1 MVKINAER
9 LLAALDEQAAIG
21 RTPDGGLS
29 RTSLSD
35 ADLDVRAW
43 FAERARSGGLMVRTD
58 GAGNQHAVF
67 ASPRPAAPTV
77 LIGSHLDSVPNGGRF
92 DGALGVVAGL
102 EVALTLA
109 DVRAELPFHVE
120 VVNFTDEEGTRLGLL
135 GSTAMCGMLTSET
148 LDRVRMGR
156 AELDAALERVG
167 CSCDTALSARRDF
180 SDVLAYFEAHIE
192 QGTRLE
198 RAGDDIGV
206 VTAIV
211 GIHSFWLTFGGQA
224 AHAGTRPIPDRR
236 DAFMG
241 AAQFAQG
248 ARQLVL
254 ERFSP
259 GVCNVGAVQ
268 VEPGAFNIVPASARI
283 AFEFRHGDP
292 ATLGAMEEAL
302 LALARQA
309 ADDHGLTLE
318 ITPAGGA
325 EPALMDSRLV
335 DIVERAAEQAGLKR
349 QRLMSFAGHDAQML
363 ARVTPSVMLFVPCKD
378 GISHNPAEYCAPED
392 CVNAAQVILN
402 SVLLLAGSDS
412 GAGARASR

>member
-1 MVKINAER
+1 MNINAER
-9 LLAALDEQAAIG
+9 LLAAMDEQAAIG
-21 RTPDGGLS
+21 RTEDGGLS
-29 RTSLSD
+29 RMSLSD
-35 ADLDVRAW
+35 ADLEVREW
-43 FAERARSGGLMVRTD
+43 FAERARAGGLTVRTD
-58 GAGNQHAVF
+58 GAGNQRAAF
-67 ASPRPAAPTV
+67 ASPRPDAPTL

-109 DVRAELPFHVE
+109 DARADLPFHVE

-135 GSTAMCGMLTSET
+135 GSTAMCGILTGET
-148 LDRVRMGR
+148 LDSVRLGC

-167 CSCDTALSARRDF
+167 GSCDTALSAQRDF
-180 SDVLAYFEAHIE
+180 SDVVGYFEVHIE

-198 RAGDDIGV
+198 RAGVDVGV

-211 GIHSFWLTFGGQA
+211 GIRSYWLTFGGQA

-241 AAQFAQG
+241 AAQFG
-248 ARQLVL
+248 LEARRLVL

-268 VEPGAFNIVPASARI
+268 VEPGAFNIVPATARI

-292 ATLGAMEEAL
+292 ATLDAMEESL
-302 LALARQA
+302 LVLAQQA
-309 ADDHGLTLE
+309 ADDHGLSLE
-318 ITPAGGA
+318 ITSAGGA

-335 DIVERAAEQAGLKR
+335 ETVERAADGAGLSH

-363 ARVTPSVMLFVPCKD
+363 ARVTPSVMFFVPCRE
-378 GISHNPAEYCAPED
+378 GISHNPAEYCSPED
-392 CVNAAQVILN
+392 CVNAARVMLN
-402 SVLLLAGSDS
+402 SVLLTAELFSKSSD
-412 GAGARASR
+412 